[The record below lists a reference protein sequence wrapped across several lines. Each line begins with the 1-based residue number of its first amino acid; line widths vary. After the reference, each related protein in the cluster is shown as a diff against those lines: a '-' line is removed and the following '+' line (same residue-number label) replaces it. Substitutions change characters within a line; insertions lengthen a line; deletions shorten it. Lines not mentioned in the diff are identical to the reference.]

1 MAKHKFYVVWKGRR
15 PGVYAEWEA
24 CEAQVKGFSGAQYK
38 AFPTREMAEAAFRQP
53 YEQQVG
59 KSVSLQGWL
68 LAPQPPI
75 VPSLCVDAACNGTS
89 GTLEYRGVLTE
100 SGEQVFHAGPFTDG
114 TNNVGEF
121 LAIVLG
127 MEWLANKGYD
137 WPIYSDS
144 AIAIGWV
151 KAGKCKTDLERLP
164 SNQLLFELMR
174 QAEETLK
181 GLKAYTLLK
190 WDTQAWGE
198 NPADF
203 GRK

>member
-1 MAKHKFYVVWKGRR
+1 MAKHKFYVVWKGRT

-59 KSVSLQGWL
+59 RSASTQGWL
-68 LAPQPPI
+68 FAPQPPI
-75 VPSLCVDAACNGTS
+75 VPSLCVDAACDGTP
-89 GTLEYRGVLTE
+89 GALEYRGVLTE
-100 SGEQVFHAGPFTDG
+100 SGEAVFHAGPFADG

-127 MEWLANKGYD
+127 MEWLAAQGHD

-144 AIAIGWV
+144 AVAIGWV
-151 KAGKCKTDLERLP
+151 KAGQCKTDLERLP
-164 SNQLLFELMR
+164 SNQLLFEFMR
-174 QAEETLK
+174 QAEESLK
-181 GLKAYTLLK
+181 RLKPCTLLK

>member
-1 MAKHKFYVVWKGRR
+1 M
-15 PGVYAEWEA
+15 PGVYANWES

-38 AFPTREMAEAAFRQP
+38 GFPTREMAEAAFRSS

-59 KSVSLQGWL
+59 RPVSTEMWL
-68 LAPQPPI
+68 FTPQPPI
-75 VPSLCVDAACNGTS
+75 VPSLCVDAACDGAPGN
-89 GTLEYRGVLTE
+89 LEYRGVLTE
-100 SGEQVFHAGPFTDG
+100 NGEEVFHAGPFADG

-127 MEWLANKGYD
+127 MEWLMDKGLD

-144 AIAIGWV
+144 GIAIKWI
-151 KAGKCKTDLERLP
+151 KAGQCKTDLERLP
-164 SNQLLFELMR
+164 SNQLLFEFVR

-181 GLKAYTLLK
+181 RLKPPLVLK

-198 NPADF
+198 IPADF

>member
-1 MAKHKFYVVWKGRR
+1 MAKQRFYVVWEGRK
-15 PGVYAEWEA
+15 PGVYADWKA

-38 AFPTREMAEAAFRQP
+38 GFPTREMAEAAFHGP

-59 KSVSLQGWL
+59 KRVAPAVWL
-68 LAPQPPI
+68 FAPQPPI
-75 VPSLCVDAACNGTS
+75 VPSLCVDAACDGAPGN
-89 GTLEYRGVLTE
+89 LEYRGVLTE
-100 SGEQVFHAGPFTDG
+100 SGEEVFHAGPFTNG

-127 MEWLANKGYD
+127 MQWLAHKGLA

-144 AIAIGWV
+144 SVAIRWV
-151 KAGKCKTDLERLP
+151 QAGKCQTDLERLP
-164 SNQLLFELMR
+164 SNQLLFEFIR
-174 QAEETLK
+174 QAEEALK
-181 GLKAYTLLK
+181 ISQPLRVLK

-198 NPADF
+198 IPADF